1 METIVNYYQVLG
13 VSNYATFNE
22 IKEAYRKK
30 VKELHP
36 DKENGNAELFKRIK
50 EAYEVLQNDEKR
62 KGYDDLL
69 FKTDNYM
76 THNPKQGAPSKTI
89 PNLMIITRPR
99 NSRKLIPFS
108 INVAFILIGI
118 LGTAY
123 LNKNKK

>member
-1 METIVNYYQVLG
+1 METIENYYHILG

-36 DKENGNAELFKRIK
+36 DKVNGNAELFKKIK

-62 KGYDDLL
+62 KRYDDLL
-69 FKTDNYM
+69 FKTENYM
-76 THNPKQGAPSKTI
+76 EHHPKHVDPSKTT
-89 PNLMIITRPR
+89 PSLLIIRPR
-99 NSRKLIPFS
+99 KSQKLISLS

-118 LGTAY
+118 LGTTY
-123 LNKNKK
+123 FNKDKE